1 MSTPSPN
8 GSTAPPGSKRHE
20 SVSTIEAAQ
29 QLGASVQTI
38 QRWMD
43 RGYLRG
49 WRTPGGHRR
58 VDIASV
64 REVLQRATPVAVT
77 AGAAAMPQ
85 VMIVD
90 DSPDDLELLAAI
102 AKAVLPHTSQVLI
115 GNGFAALTT
124 IGQTPPDLLI
134 TDISM
139 PGIDGLEMLRSLRE
153 VPRFARLPVIV
164 VSSLGEAELAARFGP
179 APADLKILRKPLTP
193 AMLRAAVSDI
203 VALRQPA

>member
-1 MSTPSPN
+1 MSSPSPIASTPL
-8 GSTAPPGSKRHE
+8 PGSKKHD
-20 SVSTIEAAQ
+20 SISTIEAAQ
-29 QLGASVQTI
+29 QLGTSVQTI

-58 VDIASV
+58 VDVASV
-64 REVLQRATPVAVT
+64 HAVLQRATPAAAT
-77 AGAAAMPQ
+77 AGAADAPQ

-90 DSPDDLELLAAI
+90 DSPDELELLAVI
-102 AKAVLPHTSQVLI
+102 AKAVLPHTSQLLI
-115 GNGFAALTT
+115 NNGFAALTA

-139 PGIDGLEMLRSLRE
+139 PGIDGMEMIRSLRE
-153 VPRFARLPVIV
+153 VARFAHLPVIA
-164 VSSLGEAELAARFGP
+164 VSSFSEAELASKFGP
-179 APADLKILRKPLTP
+179 ALVDLKILRKPLTP

-203 VALRQPA
+203 AALRQPA

>member
-1 MSTPSPN
+1 MSSPSPSP
-8 GSTAPPGSKRHE
+8 STNLPGSKRHE
-20 SVSTIEAAQ
+20 SISTIEAAQ

-64 REVLQRATPVAVT
+64 HEALQRATP
-77 AGAAAMPQ
+77 AAATASAAAAPQ

-90 DSPDDLELLAAI
+90 GSPDDLELLAAI

-115 GNGFAALTT
+115 NNGFAALMA

-139 PGIDGLEMLRSLRE
+139 PGIDGMEMIRSLRE
-153 VPRFARLPVIV
+153 VARFAHLPVIA
-164 VSSLGEAELAARFGP
+164 VSSVSEAKLTSKFGP

-193 AMLRAAVSDI
+193 AMLRAAVSGI
-203 VALRQPA
+203 AALHHPA

>member
-1 MSTPSPN
+1 MSTPPPN
-8 GSTAPPGSKRHE
+8 GSTPPPGSKRHE
-20 SVSTIEAAQ
+20 SISTIEAAQ
-29 QLGASVQTI
+29 QLGTSVQTI

-64 REVLQRATPVAVT
+64 REVLQRATPVA
-77 AGAAAMPQ
+77 ASGNGADTLR

-102 AKAVLPHTSQVLI
+102 TKAVLPHTVQLLV
-115 GNGFAALTT
+115 GNGFAALTA
-124 IGQTPPDLLI
+124 IGQEPPDLLI
-134 TDISM
+134 TDIAM
-139 PGIDGLEMLRSLRE
+139 PGIDGLEMIRSLRD

-164 VSSLGEAELAARFGP
+164 VSSFNETELAARFGQ
-179 APADLKILRKPLTP
+179 APEDLKILRKPLTP

-203 VALRQPA
+203 DALRQPA